1 MISLADYLLEKY
13 EEGKIMGVAQ
23 HEKWQGN
30 SMLIENIFYLKITR
44 HAIIFD

>member
-1 MISLADYLLEKY
+1 
-13 EEGKIMGVAQ
+13 MGVA
-23 HEKWQGN
+23 EDGKWQDN